1 MTYFLKAL
9 KVFKANEKYKVGII
23 FIFSIIAAF
32 LEMVGITLA
41 IPVLTILL
49 EGNLE
54 NDFFNNINLNF
65 DFIKNIYKE
74 NLLYASLII
83 LVFGF
88 FIKNIFLFI
97 FNFYNHKVVNNISAR
112 ISQNIFDKYL
122 NQNYNFHLNN
132 NSTKLI
138 NNCVTVVDAFKD
150 TLTAIIILFSEL
162 VILFGLV
169 LLLAIIEPRGF
180 ILSLFFILFLGLV
193 VYFLSNSVLIKW
205 GKQTLEYEKVTF
217 FNV

>member
-88 FIKNIFLFI
+88 F
-97 FNFYNHKVVNNISAR
+97 
-112 ISQNIFDKYL
+112 
-122 NQNYNFHLNN
+122 
-132 NSTKLI
+132 
-138 NNCVTVVDAFKD
+138 
-150 TLTAIIILFSEL
+150 
-162 VILFGLV
+162 
-169 LLLAIIEPRGF
+169 
-180 ILSLFFILFLGLV
+180 
-193 VYFLSNSVLIKW
+193 
-205 GKQTLEYEKVTF
+205 
-217 FNV
+217 